1 MIASLRAVV
10 ARSLRLPRRRQ
21 LLGLAS
27 GFAAAW
33 LASGVAS
40 YAASPEDDAPAAAAV
55 APPAPIDLRR
65 YPNLRPVQSRPPA
78 RGARPPPGP
87 DRPAPL
93 PESAA
98 VKGPAAASGP
108 CRPARRGRAAPGRA

>member
-65 YPNLRPVQSRPPA
+65 YPNLRPFKSRPPL
-78 RGARPPPGP
+78 
-87 DRPAPL
+87 PALVVPL
-93 PESAA
+93 DVVEPRRD
-98 VKGPAAASGP
+98 VRASEWASP
-108 CRPARRGRAAPGRA
+108 